1 VRDGKESEMV
11 KRFSAQLYIP
21 IEQRIPVAKNHTNMV
36 KFASAEDET
45 YQTVA
50 RYLTEWMKSITESN
64 GTEWSVSIS

>member
-1 VRDGKESEMV
+1 MV

-21 IEQRIPVAKNHTNMV
+21 TEERIPVARNHINMV

-50 RYLTEWMKSITESN
+50 RYLTGWVKSITESY
-64 GTEWSVSIS
+64 GTEWPLFII